1 MSLSDTDLEL
11 LENHLDGELSVAE
24 DEALR
29 ERMNIEPELGAMLES
44 LRGERDA
51 RRMAFV
57 SLEPDDATVAR
68 FNRYASREIQRL
80 DRESFWRR
88 TSKTLRAVSAAAAC
102 LVIGFSV
109 GRIMNSGVLST
120 QPGDRNGGINDPNV
134 VEVVLTDDS
143 GREIGVQ
150 RFPSRERANEF
161 INDVDQWHDRAR
173 QRQQMMNDPNFIR
186 TGAPATQQ
194 EEQF

>member
-1 MSLSDTDLEL
+1 MSLSDSDFEL
-11 LENHLDGELSVAE
+11 LESHLDGELSVAE

-29 ERMNIEPELGAMLES
+29 DRMNIEPELATMLET
-44 LRGERDA
+44 LRAERASRVAALASFEPSDA
-51 RRMAFV
+51 EV
-57 SLEPDDATVAR
+57 ER

-80 DRESFWRR
+80 DRESFWKR

-109 GRIMNSGVLST
+109 GRIANSGVLDR
-120 QPGDRNGGINDPNV
+120 QPGERNGGVNDPNT
-134 VEVVLTDDS
+134 VEVLLTDEGGHDL
-143 GREIGVQ
+143 GVQ

-161 INDVDQWHDRAR
+161 IKDVGQWQER
-173 QRQQMMNDPNFIR
+173 QRQLKDAQIIR
-186 TGAPATQQ
+186 TSAPQQ